1 MKEKV
6 IAAIK
11 KRISAM
17 PKEQLTRLKTAV
29 QLEKE
34 RRNSIKKK

>member
-6 IAAIK
+6 VAAIR
-11 KRISAM
+11 KRLSVM
-17 PKEQLTRLKTAV
+17 PKDQLTRLKTAV